1 MHGEAIRPLKGIPI
15 MQRLFRHAAVA
26 VAALATGHAAAQAWP
41 SKPVRI
47 IMETAPGSV
56 FDTAFRALSP
66 QLGQQLGQPFVIENR
81 PGASGIVAL
90 ETCTRAAPDG
100 YTVCGISTNGYSFT
114 PHLFTKVPY
123 DVERDFKPVSNV
135 VLMIDGL
142 VTSVSLP
149 VNSLQELQAL
159 AVSKPGGLNFGT
171 LGEGSSVDF
180 FRRLLGEQW
189 KTNLVGIPYKGGA
202 NLTAAGLMS
211 GEIDLSWG
219 SLGSWIGG
227 INGGKI
233 KLHAV
238 ASSKRLAQFPNI
250 PTFAE
255 VKLSGIGRVFYGIA
269 MQAGTPDTIV
279 SRLNAEVVK
288 ALAETKV
295 VEAIAG
301 RFLEPDP
308 RSITDFAAFLKEDR
322 ERAGTLVR
330 KYNVPRQ

>member
-1 MHGEAIRPLKGIPI
+1 ML
-15 MQRLFRHAAVA
+15 RLARYATFAL
-26 VAALATGHAAAQAWP
+26 AALASSQAAAQAWP
-41 SKPVRI
+41 AKPVRI
-47 IMETAPGSV
+47 ITETAPGSV
-56 FDTAFRALSP
+56 FDTAFRVLAP
-66 QLGQQLGQPFVIENR
+66 QLAQQLGQPFVVENR

-90 ETCTRAAPDG
+90 EACIKSAPDG

-114 PHLFTKVPY
+114 PHLFNKVPY

-142 VTSVSLP
+142 VTSATLP
-149 VNSLQELQAL
+149 ANSLQELQAL
-159 AVSKPGGLNFGT
+159 ATTRPGGLNFGT

-180 FRRLLGEQW
+180 FRQLLGEQW
-189 KTNLVGIPYKGGA
+189 KTTLIGIPYKGGA
-202 NLTAAGLMS
+202 NLTAAALMS

-238 ASSKRLAQFPNI
+238 ASSKRLTQFPNI

-255 VKLSGIGRVFYGIA
+255 ARLSGIGRVFYGVA
-269 MQAGTPDTIV
+269 MQAGTAEAIV
-279 SRLNAEVVK
+279 SRLNAEVVR
-288 ALAETKV
+288 ALGEPKV
-295 VEAIAG
+295 AEAIAG

-308 RSITDFAAFLKEDR
+308 KSIADFTAFLKEDR
-322 ERAGTLVR
+322 ERAGMLVR